1 MTGARV
7 RRSRRGAVALLGLL
21 VTMPGCTWQ
30 AYAVSRGVR
39 YATGVQTR
47 VHVITPVTAS
57 VRDYRVI
64 EVQSLE
70 NLLPGHVPPHVEAF
84 VNARILEELRLLS
97 SSPYVLGPDDQQTEA
112 AIPAAPVVPT
122 LLVDGFIDDFDPG
135 IAALRL
141 AELGFN
147 HIALT
152 VRVRLRDK
160 ETGQVLGA
168 ASVTAQDNRVTATS
182 TATVRRLARR
192 LRSFINGGYDQH

>member
-1 MTGARV
+1 V
-7 RRSRRGAVALLGLL
+7 NRSRRGTGALLVLL

-39 YATGVQTR
+39 YATGVRTQ

-57 VRDYRVI
+57 LRGYRLI

-70 NLLPGHVPPHVEAF
+70 NLLPGHVPPPIEAF
-84 VNARILEELRLLS
+84 LNARILEELRSLS
-97 SSPYVLGPDDQQTEA
+97 SSPNVVGPDDHETEA
-112 AIPAAPVVPT
+112 PVPAPVFPT
-122 LLVDGFIDDFDPG
+122 LVVDGFIDDFDPG

-152 VRVRLRDK
+152 VRLRLRDK
-160 ETGQVLGA
+160 ETGTVLGA
-168 ASVTAQDNRVTATS
+168 ASVTAQDNRATATS
-182 TATVRRLARR
+182 TATARRLVRRLRT
-192 LRSFINGGYDQH
+192 FMNVGYGRQ

>member
-1 MTGARV
+1 M
-7 RRSRRGAVALLGLL
+7 RSLRGAVALMVLL
-21 VTMPGCTWQ
+21 VAMPGCTWQ

-39 YATGVQTR
+39 YATGVRTQ

-57 VRDYRVI
+57 LRGYRLI

-70 NLLPGHVPPHVEAF
+70 NLLPGHVPPHIEAY
-84 VNARILEELRLLS
+84 VNARILEELRSLS
-97 SSPYVLGPDDQQTEA
+97 SSPNVVGPDDQKTEA
-112 AIPAAPVVPT
+112 AVPAAPVFPT

-152 VRVRLRDK
+152 VRLRLRDK

-168 ASVTAQDNRVTATS
+168 ASVTAQDNRITATS
-182 TATVRRLARR
+182 TATARRLARR
-192 LRSFINGGYDQH
+192 LRTFMNAGYGQH